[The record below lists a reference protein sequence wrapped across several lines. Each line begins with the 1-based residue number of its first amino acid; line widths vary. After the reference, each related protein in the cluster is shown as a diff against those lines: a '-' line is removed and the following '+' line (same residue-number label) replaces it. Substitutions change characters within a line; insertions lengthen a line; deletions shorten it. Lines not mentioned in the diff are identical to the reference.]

1 MTTLSSSGY
10 ATLAHCGSGVT
21 RLQAAR
27 ELVRLTAILEDAIAV
42 GDVGAADRLLQTRAR
57 VLADTTLEPMTAA
70 DTEALGAAARELR
83 DIDGRVR
90 GSLGR
95 AIDEA
100 RAGLAAI
107 TAGSAVARLLPR
119 GGAVV
124 RLRRSS

>member
-1 MTTLSSSGY
+1 
-10 ATLAHCGSGVT
+10 VT

-27 ELVRLTAILEDAIAV
+27 ELVRLTAVLEDAIAV

-57 VLADTTLEPMTAA
+57 VLADTTSEPMTAA

-83 DIDGRVR
+83 DIERRVR

-95 AIDEA
+95 
-100 RAGLAAI
+100 RHRRGPGG
-107 TAGSAVARLLPR
+107 TGRHHRGQHGRARLLSR

-124 RLRRSS
+124 RLRRSP

>member
-1 MTTLSSSGY
+1 
-10 ATLAHCGSGVT
+10 VT

-27 ELVRLTAILEDAIAV
+27 ELVRLTAVLEDAIAV
-42 GDVGAADRLLQTRAR
+42 GDVGAADRLLQTRAG
-57 VLADTTLEPMTAA
+57 VLADTTSEPMTAA

-83 DIDGRVR
+83 DIERRVR

-107 TAGSAVARLLPR
+107 TAGRAVARAYFPVGELSS
-119 GGAVV
+119 GFVD
-124 RLRRSS
+124 RRD